1 MARKP
6 KLPKNVSRFVDR
18 HGKEHYRFRKVGC
31 RSGYLP
37 GYPGSTEFN
46 EALAAFQS
54 GAPQPISGRVAPRT
68 IGDLLARFY
77 RSASFLKAGD
87 GHQRTV
93 RGILEPFRAELANDL
108 VANFRFQH
116 IEAVLLARAEKRVV
130 GKRTIGGPGAAENLH
145 EQLKRLFAY
154 AMRLGWIS
162 RNAAEEAELPVKPKR
177 AGFYSWTEEDIAA
190 FQRRHPLGTK
200 ARLAL
205 ELMLWTG
212 LRRSDAVRVG
222 PQHIKAGRIRL
233 KAGKTGKSVDVLA
246 APPLLAAIAATPAV
260 GMTTLLV
267 TEYGRPFT
275 AAGFGGWFRDR
286 CDEAGLPQCTAHGL
300 RKALARRAADL
311 GATQQ
316 QLKAVGQW
324 SSDGIV
330 ATYVADAEQ
339 RALADSAVSKV
350 IDWDAGL
357 SNLRGES

>member
-1 MARKP
+1 MAKNRKRD
-6 KLPKNVSRFVDR
+6 KYTSFVVDR
-18 HGKEHYRFRKVGC
+18 HGRERCRFRHGGVDC
-31 RSGYLP
+31 YLP
-37 GYPGSTEFN
+37 HPATPEYRAAYQA
-46 EALAAFQS
+46 ALAGIVPDAE
-54 GAPQPISGRVAPRT
+54 PRHVPKS
-68 IGDLLARFY
+68 IGDLVSRFY
-77 RSASFLKAGD
+77 RSATFLKAGEA
-87 GHQRTV
+87 HQRTV
-93 RGILEPFRAELANDL
+93 RGIIEPFRAEFANDL
-108 VANFRFQH
+108 VPNFKFDH
-116 IEAVLLARAEKRVV
+116 VEVILKRKAKKRIV
-130 GKRTIGGPGAAENLH
+130 GNRTIGGPAASSNLH

-162 RNAAEEAELPVKPKR
+162 RNPAEEAELPVKPAR
-177 AGFYSWTEEDIAA
+177 VGFHSWTEEEIAA
-190 FQRRHPLGTK
+190 FQQRHQLGTK
-200 ARLAL
+200 PRLAL

-222 PQHIKAGRIRL
+222 PQHIKGGRIRL
-233 KAGKTGKSVDVLA
+233 TAGKTGKMVDLLA
-246 APPLLAAIAATPAV
+246 APPLIAAIAAMPAV

-286 CDEAGLPQCTAHGL
+286 CNEAGLPHCTAHGL

-339 RALADSAVSKV
+339 RALADSAVGRV
-350 IDWDAGL
+350 IEWSAGL
-357 SNLRGES
+357 SNLEGEKP